1 MKRQAIQVE
10 VGWPPPLQ
18 MKTPKAT
25 ILTGGT
31 TETRTEESPK
41 LAKEGAPEPEMTSFN
56 DQTHR
61 STAVTP
67 VLSEMLAQVEGV
79 ARWGLNE

>member
-1 MKRQAIQVE
+1 MNI
-10 VGWPPPLQ
+10 
-18 MKTPKAT
+18 PKAT
-25 ILTGGT
+25 IRAGGT

-41 LAKEGAPEPEMTSFN
+41 LANEAGKGPEKGTFT

-61 STAVTP
+61 SIAMTP
-67 VLSEMLAQVEGV
+67 VLSEMLAQVEGI

>member
-1 MKRQAIQVE
+1 M
-10 VGWPPPLQ
+10 L

-25 ILTGGT
+25 IRAGGT
-31 TETRTEESPK
+31 TETRTEETPK
-41 LAKEGAPEPEMTSFN
+41 LAKEAGPKPETGSFT

-61 STAVTP
+61 SITVTP
-67 VLSEMLAQVEGV
+67 MLSEMLAKVEGI